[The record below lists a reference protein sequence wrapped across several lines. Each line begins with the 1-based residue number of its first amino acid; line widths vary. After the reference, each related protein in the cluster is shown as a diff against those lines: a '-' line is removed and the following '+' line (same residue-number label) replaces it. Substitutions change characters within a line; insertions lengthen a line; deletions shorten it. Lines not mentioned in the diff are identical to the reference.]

1 MHAIGSFDS
10 GTMGEHVVLSVLD
23 SLIAPA
29 TLQPQ
34 HDGDGD
40 ALGSLIEGATHVND
54 VGECDTLE
62 EEEEEEEDLIK
73 MVECRIC
80 QEDDTLQNL
89 DIPCACSGT
98 LKVFLY

>member
-1 MHAIGSFDS
+1 MYIIFVILV
-10 GTMGEHVVLSVLD
+10 VVLYFVL
-23 SLIAPA
+23 
-29 TLQPQ
+29 
-34 HDGDGD
+34 
-40 ALGSLIEGATHVND
+40 
-54 VGECDTLE
+54 CDTLE